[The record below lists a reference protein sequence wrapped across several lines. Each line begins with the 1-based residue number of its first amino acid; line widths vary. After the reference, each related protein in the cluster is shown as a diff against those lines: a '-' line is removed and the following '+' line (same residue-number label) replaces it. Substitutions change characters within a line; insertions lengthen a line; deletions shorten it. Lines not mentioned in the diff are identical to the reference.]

1 MTWPSSSAPMDPPPS
16 LKISFHLSII
26 LANLRKYLHI
36 SGESGQGLKD
46 PFHFIDLRECE
57 DVQCLDKCQ
66 CLPKILDVECKLTG
80 QRELK

>member
-16 LKISFHLSII
+16 LKISFHLRII

-36 SGESGQGLKD
+36 SGQGLKD

-57 DVQCLDKCQ
+57 DVQYLDKCQ
-66 CLPKILDVECKLTG
+66 CLPKILDVECKLTD